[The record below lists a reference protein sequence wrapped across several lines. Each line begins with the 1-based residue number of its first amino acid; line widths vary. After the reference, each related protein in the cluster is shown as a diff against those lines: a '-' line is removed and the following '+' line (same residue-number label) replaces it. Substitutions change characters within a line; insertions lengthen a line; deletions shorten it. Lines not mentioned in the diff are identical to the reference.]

1 MDETAGPSVTLDTA
15 SYPGYA
21 VFDVP
26 FVTGS
31 KTKLTFELIVE
42 DNDGAKSQPDRV
54 VISIKDLGPDPQ
66 TTKP

>member
-1 MDETAGPSVTLDTA
+1 VKLDTT

-31 KTKLTFELIVE
+31 RTKLTFELVVE
-42 DNDGAKSQPDRV
+42 DNDGARSSQLDTV
-54 VISIKDLGPDPQ
+54 VISIKDLGPNP
-66 TTKP
+66 